1 MEADRSQRNC
11 CKYQI
16 LFSFF
21 MISVSLPDVQ
31 LLTMPLPWQL
41 YGGTNPLAPVAWF
54 RTAHLRDVDGV
65 EMAEM
70 PTLSLQPE
78 CEQIAEL
85 VLASL
90 LVVEQKYRMQSRRV
104 VQKPYPVWMNG
115 AVAS

>member
-1 MEADRSQRNC
+1 
-11 CKYQI
+11 
-16 LFSFF
+16 

-78 CEQIAEL
+78 CRMRTNCGTGARFAASGGAEIPHAESACSPEA
-85 VLASL
+85 V
-90 LVVEQKYRMQSRRV
+90 SRLDERSRCILKV
-104 VQKPYPVWMNG
+104 PPV
-115 AVAS
+115 